1 MTDMLPYKPGINQ
14 TAGMRDVIVVTPS
27 MEKNATRLVNNLV
40 NEAAKPLVAPDT
52 LNERLE
58 KKADVFLNLKQAN
71 SIKFTTLERA
81 IEIFNKKSAEGEI
94 KLSPKQRKAVT
105 DTFLYIKE
113 KLALAQTAIRGE
125 TEQRSSFKPSRNL
138 LNSISQPM
146 SPNTKGGF
154 LADLTNLL
162 EKTHVSYE
170 GYRKYPDINQSLAD
184 LIEPKMRPEILNKI
198 PGNSNLEKTLKFIL
212 IEADGHFKCEKD
224 QKETSDWEL
233 LIGRSRNSKPSKYL
247 ELGSSRP
254 GTNLRES
261 NGLTLRQDFASQL
274 NSLLERHNL
283 ILPDIRFENSDLTH
297 LRTFALEAAAA
308 KAKLELAR

>member
-1 MTDMLPYKPGINQ
+1 MTDILPYKLGINQ

-27 MEKNATRLVNNLV
+27 MEKNATLLVNNLV
-40 NEAAKPLVAPDT
+40 NEAAKTLVMPGT

-58 KKADVFLNLKQAN
+58 KKADVFLNLERAN

-81 IEIFNKKSAEGEI
+81 IEIFNEKSAEGEI
-94 KLSPKQRKAVT
+94 KLSPEQQKAVN

-125 TEQRSSFKPSRNL
+125 AEQRSSFQSSRNL

-146 SPNTKGGF
+146 SSNKEDF
-154 LADLTNLL
+154 LVDLTNLL
-162 EKTHVSYE
+162 KKTYVSYE
-170 GYRKYPDINQSLAD
+170 GYGKYPDINQSLAD
-184 LIEPKMRPEILNKI
+184 LIEPKMQPEILKKI

-224 QKETSDWEL
+224 QKETSELEL

-261 NGLTLRQDFASQL
+261 NGLTLRKDFASQL

-283 ILPDIRFENSDLTH
+283 IRTDIRFENSDLAH

>member
-1 MTDMLPYKPGINQ
+1 MTDMLPYKLGINQ

-27 MEKNATRLVNNLV
+27 MEKNATLLVNNLV

-81 IEIFNKKSAEGEI
+81 IEIFNKKSAKGEI
-94 KLSPKQRKAVT
+94 KLSPKQQKAVN

-125 TEQRSSFKPSRNL
+125 AEQRSSFKPSRNL

-146 SPNTKGGF
+146 SPNTKGDF

-170 GYRKYPDINQSLAD
+170 GYGKYPDINQSLAD

-254 GTNLRES
+254 ETNLRES
-261 NGLTLRQDFASQL
+261 NGLTLRKDFANQL

-283 ILPDIRFENSDLTH
+283 I
-297 LRTFALEAAAA
+297 
-308 KAKLELAR
+308 